1 MGLDNKFL
9 ASMVRACV
17 CAPEGRVLVAEDL
30 SGIEARVN
38 AWCAGDMDFLALFCK
53 GGDIYVETA
62 AQLFNVP
69 AIRLDRHPDPR
80 LRALAGERIVTE
92 GVTEFMRGLGKI
104 IELACGYGQGWK
116 KFHDTAIDN
125 GVNWEE
131 LAPLTSKE
139 CVGTWRRV
147 HAPIVKSWKMYERAA
162 KLATQGQTVKAGPVT
177 FFPFPGGVGCRLPSG
192 RCLFYW
198 GLRQSGEG
206 LVYEGSKVANEHIY
220 GGKFCENIVQ
230 AIARDILALAL
241 AILESSLPHLIPE
254 TFIVLHV
261 HDEIV
266 AECPEAYAKQTQ
278 TVVRTALRHVPEWAT
293 GLPIG
298 SEGWIGQRYHK

>member
-17 CAPEGRVLVAEDL
+17 TTPEGCTLVAEDL

-38 AWCAGDMDFLALFCK
+38 AWCADDTDFLELFRK
-53 GGDIYVETA
+53 DGDPYVATA
-62 AQLFNVP
+62 AELFHVP
-69 AIRLDRHPDPR
+69 AIRLKRHPE
-80 LRALAGERIVTE
+80 ATAGVDERQ
-92 GVTEFMRGLGKI
+92 RGLGKI
-104 IELACGYGQGWK
+104 IELACGYGQGHR

-125 GVNWEE
+125 GVVWTE
-131 LAPLTSKE
+131 LAPLTAKD

-147 HAPIVKSWKMYERAA
+147 HNPIVRSWKSYEKAA
-162 KLATQGQTVKAGPVT
+162 KLATQGAATPAGPVT
-177 FFPFPGGVGCRLPSG
+177 FFPFYGGVGCRLPSG
-192 RCLFYW
+192 RVLYYW

-230 AIARDILALAL
+230 AIARDLLASAL
-241 AILESSLPHLIPE
+241 VILESSLPHLVPGAAI
-254 TFIVLHV
+254 ILHV

-266 AECPEAYAKQTQ
+266 VQCPEARAAETQ
-278 TVVRTALRHVPEWAT
+278 ALVRTALRYVPEWAA
-293 GLPIG
+293 GLPI
-298 SEGWIGQRYHK
+298 STEGWIGKRYHK

>member
-17 CAPEGRVLVAEDL
+17 CAPEGCTLVAEDL

-38 AWCAGDMDFLALFCK
+38 AWCANDTDFLELFRK
-53 GGDIYVETA
+53 DGDPYVATA
-62 AQLFNVP
+62 AQLFALP
-69 AIRLDRHPDPR
+69 PIRLDRHPE
-80 LRALAGERIVTE
+80 AAAGVS
-92 GVTEFMRGLGKI
+92 EFQRGLGKI
-104 IELACGYGQGWK
+104 IELACGYGQGHR

-125 GVNWEE
+125 GVVWAE
-131 LAPLTSKE
+131 LAPLTAKD
-139 CVGTWRRV
+139 CVDTWRRV
-147 HAPIVKSWKMYERAA
+147 HAPIVRSWKAYEKAA
-162 KLATQGQTVKAGPVT
+162 KLATQGVTSTAGPVT
-177 FFPFPGGVGCRLPSG
+177 FFPFYGGVGCRLPSG
-192 RCLFYW
+192 RVLYYW

-230 AIARDILALAL
+230 AISRDILAAALAL
-241 AILESSLPHLIPE
+241 LEASLPHLVPE
-254 TFIVLHV
+254 AVIVLHV

-266 AECPEAYAKQTQ
+266 VQCPEAYAKQVQ
-278 TVVRTALRHVPEWAT
+278 ALVQAALRHVPEWAT

-298 SEGWIGQRYHK
+298 TEGWVGKRYRK